1 MVDLPDG
8 EKILRKLSVGLVQT
22 NDAMEKDGFLKYP
35 YSKNLQRA
43 INYLSF
49 FYLMNGLPIPIG
61 IGELIEKAKT
71 VPLGEWQLNLSDDEY
86 ENEFLLNDEG
96 VPTELCEELA
106 AEELDY
112 NNPDSFQRRIFES
125 IKNLAESSKN
135 PDITYTQIREFLV
148 KYPLSTQDER
158 SDILI
163 DVNVKSN
170 IFKELVLDEIYQDKI
185 PSAYYVN
192 GMILRCELCGN
203 LIKNH
208 RNNLTCT
215 NKGCE
220 FNKPS
225 NGKKQKKYQELNPV
239 EEVRQA
245 HFGVRRY
252 MSIPGIPELKLKD
265 DLEKIGCKITLWPGL
280 DLCDLFVETPSDF
293 KISIDVKDWK
303 YPHEL
308 ARNVNQKPMPK
319 KELENNGFSSDLY
332 CYVFPDVR
340 KKENPDYMNAFKSA
354 CNPKVE
360 AFYAKEIIA
369 KIKKKYGVKKC

>member
-1 MVDLPDG
+1 MVYLPDG

-49 FYLMNGLPIPIG
+49 FYLMNDLPIPIG

-71 VPLGEWQLNLSDDEY
+71 VPLGEWGLNLSDDEY
-86 ENEFLLNDEG
+86 QNELLLDDEG

-112 NNPDSFQRRIFES
+112 NNPDSFQREIFES
-125 IKNLAESSKN
+125 IKNLAEGSKD

-158 SDILI
+158 SDILL
-163 DVNVKSN
+163 DVDVKKPN
-170 IFKELVLDEIYQDKI
+170 TFKELILDEVYQDKI

-192 GMILRCELCGN
+192 GMILRCDFCGN
-203 LIKNH
+203 LIKNQK
-208 RNNLTCT
+208 NNLTCI

-220 FNKPS
+220 FNRLS
-225 NGKKQKKYQELNPV
+225 NSKKQKKYQELNPGQ
-239 EEVRQA
+239 EVRQA

-265 DLEKIGCKITLWPGL
+265 DLEKIGCKVTLWPGL

-308 ARNVNQKPMPK
+308 AKNVNQKVIPRE
-319 KELENNGFSSDLY
+319 ELENQGFISGLY
-332 CYVFPDVR
+332 CYVFPDIR

-360 AFYAKEIIA
+360 AFYAKDIIA
-369 KIKKKYGVKKC
+369 KIKEIWS

>member
-22 NDAMEKDGFLKYP
+22 NNGIEKDGFLKYP

-43 INYLSF
+43 INYLGF

-61 IGELIEKAKT
+61 IGEIIEKAKT

-86 ENEFLLNDEG
+86 ENELLLNDEG
-96 VPTELCEELA
+96 VPTELCQELA

-112 NNPDSFQRRIFES
+112 NNPDSFQLRIFES

-135 PDITYTQIREFLV
+135 PDTTYTQIREFLV
-148 KYPLSTQDER
+148 KYPLSTQEDR
-158 SDILI
+158 HDLI
-163 DVNVKSN
+163 EVDVNYD
-170 IFKELVLDEIYQDKI
+170 FLKELILDEVYQDKI

-203 LIKNH
+203 LIKNKK
-208 RNNLTCT
+208 NNLTCT
-215 NKGCE
+215 NRKCE
-220 FNKPS
+220 FNRLS
-225 NGKKQKKYQELNPV
+225 NGKKQKKYQELNPR

-252 MSIPGIPELKLKD
+252 ISIPGIPELKLKD
-265 DLEKIGCKITLWPGL
+265 DLEKIGCKVTLWPGL
-280 DLCDLFVETPSDF
+280 DLCDLFVETPSGF
-293 KISIDVKDWK
+293 KVSIDVKDWK

-308 ARNVNQKPMPK
+308 AKNVNQKKMPIE
-319 KELENNGFSSDLY
+319 ELESNGFSSGLY
-332 CYVFPDVR
+332 CYVFPDIR
-340 KKENPDYMNAFKSA
+340 KKENSDYMNAFKSA

-369 KIKKKYGVKKC
+369 EIKKR